1 MLSRVSF
8 GAFGWPAAM
17 IVWGPGFT
25 SATHRHHSV
34 QLIMTM
40 HAELR
45 VRGGPAEEWRKCG
58 AVLVRPDAAHE
69 VDAQDGLVVIGFFAC
84 ESELGLA
91 LCERIHG
98 DFLCVGASQVAR
110 WRAAL
115 GPEPGETQVERWV
128 REHLLRRRRAVSI
141 HPGVARVL
149 EHLPERLAN
158 SAGSSLDSLAALS
171 GLSRS
176 RFMHAFTESVGVP
189 LRPYVLWLRLQQAM
203 CELTGGANVTTAAQN
218 AGFSDA
224 AHLTRTFRRMLGLT
238 PTELQLHRRAS
249 RGIAAHVRVR
259 LVPLFE
265 AEPYRRAAKAS

>member
-1 MLSRVSF
+1 VLSRESF

-17 IVWGPGFT
+17 IVWGRGFT

-40 HAELR
+40 H
-45 VRGGPAEEWRKCG
+45 
-58 AVLVRPDAAHE
+58 
-69 VDAQDGLVVIGFFAC
+69 
-84 ESELGLA
+84 
-91 LCERIHG
+91 
-98 DFLCVGASQVAR
+98 
-110 WRAAL
+110 
-115 GPEPGETQVERWV
+115 GE
-128 REHLLRRRRAVSI
+128 LLRRQRAVSI

-203 CELTGGANVTTAAQN
+203 CELMGGANVTTAAQN